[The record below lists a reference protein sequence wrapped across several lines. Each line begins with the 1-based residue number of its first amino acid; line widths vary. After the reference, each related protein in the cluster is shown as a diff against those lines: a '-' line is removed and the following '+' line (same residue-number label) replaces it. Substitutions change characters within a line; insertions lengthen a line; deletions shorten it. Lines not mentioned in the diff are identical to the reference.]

1 MYMTNTVSTCVL
13 LLVIFFSGRL
23 RAAGAVTPTIISIAQ
38 TPENEHVNL
47 DSNLKKK
54 NANTHTHNLARRS
67 TPQKKG
73 R

>member
-1 MYMTNTVSTCVL
+1 VL
-13 LLVIFFSGRL
+13 LLVFFFSGRL
-23 RAAGAVTPTIISIAQ
+23 RAAEAVALTMISIAQ

-54 NANTHTHNLARRS
+54 NTNTHTQNLARRS